1 MKLDI
6 NMSTIWTMLAG
17 TAVAIVYMFNT
28 FAKASDLDNLSYL
41 VIKSQIRDV
50 RVLLRE
56 EDIDDVS
63 KKFLTE
69 DLLDLIDRLCRI
81 EPADRECERGDTE

>member
-50 RVLLRE
+50 RMLIRE
-56 EDIDDVS
+56 EGLDDVS

-81 EPADRECERGDTE
+81 EPEDRECKRGDPE